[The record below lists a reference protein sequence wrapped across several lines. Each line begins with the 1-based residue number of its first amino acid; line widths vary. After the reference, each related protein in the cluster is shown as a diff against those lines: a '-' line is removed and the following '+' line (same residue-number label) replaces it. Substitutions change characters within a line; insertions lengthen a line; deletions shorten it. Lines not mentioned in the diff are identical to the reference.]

1 MKTGFS
7 IKLILYV
14 APKCPRRI
22 VAPNCPTPNCPRRIV
37 RAELSNA
44 KLSAPNC
51 ARRIVLRRIVRTP
64 VYCACFASQLHEF
77 FRASVD
83 GFSCVFSD
91 DHSELCGGTVNNAV
105 PQEKLSMIQSLPV
118 PPLANLH
125 SLCELLLI
133 WIHGKRK
140 G

>member
-1 MKTGFS
+1 MSAT
-7 IKLILYV
+7 
-14 APKCPRRI
+14 
-22 VAPNCPTPNCPRRIV
+22 NC

-44 KLSAPNC
+44 ELSAPNCRAELSNAELSAPNC

-105 PQEKLSMIQSLPV
+105 PQEKLSMIQSL
-118 PPLANLH
+118 
-125 SLCELLLI
+125 
-133 WIHGKRK
+133 
-140 G
+140 